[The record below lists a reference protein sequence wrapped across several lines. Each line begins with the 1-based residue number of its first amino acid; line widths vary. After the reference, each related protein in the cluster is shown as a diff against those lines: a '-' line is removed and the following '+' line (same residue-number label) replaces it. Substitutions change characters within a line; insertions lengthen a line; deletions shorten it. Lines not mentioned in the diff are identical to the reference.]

1 MKEYIG
7 TKIVNEE
14 HMNLGDYNNYRGW
27 VIPED
32 EDPEREGY
40 LVKYTDDYVS
50 WSPKEVFEES
60 YVITENNKLAITAK
74 GMNSKDFK
82 DRFKAEYKQL
92 TIRAEGLSN
101 MLDKMKNRT
110 LDFTPKCSY
119 EILNRQ
125 LEYMKDYKGV
135 LEERASIEGINLE

>member
-1 MKEYIG
+1 MEEYIG
-7 TKIVNEE
+7 TKIVKAEL
-14 HMNLGDYNNYRGW
+14 MNLGDYNNYRGW
-27 VIPED
+27 TIPED

-40 LVKYTDDYVS
+40 LVKYPDDYVS
-50 WSPKEVFEES
+50 WSPKEIFEEA
-60 YVITENNKLAITAK
+60 YVKTENNKLAITAK

-82 DRFKAEYKQL
+82 DRFKAEYNQL
-92 TIRAEGLSN
+92 VIRTQGLSN
-101 MLDKMKNRT
+101 MLDKMKNCT
-110 LDFTPKCSY
+110 LEFTPKCSY

>member
-7 TKIVNEE
+7 TKIIEAE
-14 HMNLGDYNNYRGW
+14 PMNLGDYNKYRGW
-27 VIPED
+27 TIPED

-40 LVKYTDDYVS
+40 LVKYPDDYVS
-50 WSPKEVFEES
+50 WSPKEVFEEA
-60 YVITENNKLAITAK
+60 YVKTENNKLAITAK
-74 GMNSKDFK
+74 CMNSKDFK
-82 DRFKAEYKQL
+82 ERFKAEYDQL
-92 TIRAEGLSN
+92 TIRSQGLSN
-101 MLDKMKNRT
+101 MLDKMKNGT
-110 LDFTPKCSY
+110 LEFTPKCSY